1 MTRVVPTLI
10 VHIVDRAF
18 PWAKQA
24 DCSTDVMTFL
34 QAPAVSGIV
43 HLLDQLP
50 DELLSVEPSV
60 YADFILAREALRHES
75 AAFTSGTKEAR
86 PWPRPG
92 DRNALCFVRHVMNTC
107 PDEAPAAGTNELA
120 FIEDQELRGALR
132 LDLGAVESSLHNGE
146 WKSATILAG
155 SLVEAFLLWATG
167 QHDRSQITA
176 ALKKIAGQFNKQLDA
191 TELENWDLIHYIEV
205 ARELNRITEETAAQ
219 ARIAKDFRNLIHPG
233 RERRKKMRCDRGT
246 ARSAAA
252 AVDLVLRD
260 LIAQPS
266 PTSGALPT

>member
-1 MTRVVPTLI
+1 MSRVVPTLI
-10 VHIVDRAF
+10 VNIVDRAF

-24 DCSTDVMTFL
+24 DFNTDVMTFL

-43 HLLDQLP
+43 HLLDHIP
-50 DELLSVEPSV
+50 DELLSIEPGV

-75 AAFTSGTKEAR
+75 AAFTSGTKEGR

-92 DRNALCFVRHVMNTC
+92 DRNALCFVRHVMNSC
-107 PDEAPAAGTNELA
+107 PDSAPTAGTNELA
-120 FIEDQELRGALR
+120 FIEDQELRQALR

-155 SLVEAFLLWATG
+155 SLVEAFLLWTIG
-167 QHDRSQITA
+167 QHDQSQITA
-176 ALKKIAGQFNKQLDA
+176 ALKKIAGQFNKQLDP
-191 TELENWDLIHYIEV
+191 TEIENWGLIHYIEV
-205 ARELNRITEETAAQ
+205 ARELNRISEETAAQ

-233 RERRKKMRCDRGT
+233 RERRKKMRCDRGR

-266 PTSGALPT
+266 PTSRARAN